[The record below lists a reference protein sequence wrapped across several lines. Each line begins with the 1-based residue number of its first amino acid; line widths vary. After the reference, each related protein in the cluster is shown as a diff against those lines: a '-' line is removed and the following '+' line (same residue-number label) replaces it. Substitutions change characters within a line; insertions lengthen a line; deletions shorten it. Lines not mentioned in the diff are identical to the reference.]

1 MTRAMTAGRL
11 LITVAAIATLVGPV
25 GADLNPSHV
34 FNPEWPP
41 HARFHSVTSLAMTVG
56 FSVMALWLTWRR
68 STEPLISLLVAASVP
83 VLAWGSF
90 FIALLVPG
98 SAVEDHPETLARVAG
113 VPINVVVAT
122 IFSLLAVLG
131 YALYWW
137 GSRAAHRR
145 SVEPDIETR
154 DGA

>member
-1 MTRAMTAGRL
+1 MTPSMVAGRL
-11 LITVAAIATLVGPV
+11 IITFAAIATLVGPI

-41 HARFHSVTSLAMTVG
+41 HARFHSVSSLAMTVG
-56 FSVMALWLTWRR
+56 FSLIALWLTWRR
-68 STEPLISLLVAASVP
+68 SSEPRVSMLVAASVP

-113 VPINVVVAT
+113 IPINVVVAA

-131 YALYWW
+131 YALYWVGNRSDRT
-137 GSRAAHRR
+137 GSSRSDMEASERA
-145 SVEPDIETR
+145 
-154 DGA
+154 